1 MLSAASRRRRII
13 ATVVVIGGLF
23 AGTFWGDDDHWPL
36 GPFRMY
42 SIRNRLDGRIKSAR
56 VDLTLSDG
64 SRIETQINA
73 GTFALR
79 RAEVEGQVDRF
90 QRRPALLRHLATVYE
105 RLHPDGPEVV
115 AVRLVYEMT
124 QMEGGRPRGPVQ
136 EITVATWGAT

>member
-1 MLSAASRRRRII
+1 MLSAASRGARII
-13 ATVVVIGGLF
+13 ATLVVIGALF
-23 AGTFWGDDDHWPL
+23 AGTFWGDDDNWPF

-56 VDLTLSDG
+56 VDLTMSDG
-64 SRIETQINA
+64 SKIETQINA

-90 QRRPALLRHLATVYE
+90 ESEPALLRHLASTYDE
-105 RLHPDGPEVV
+105 LHPGGTEVV
-115 AVRLVYEMT
+115 GVRLLYEMT
-124 QMEGGRPRGPVQ
+124 QMEEGRPRGPVE